1 VLGPG
6 GDLFQV
12 CDETGQWLYRSV
24 ALENANVTIALPDAL
39 TVPRFETQQIDRHVL
54 RFYSERLVV
63 NGKSYSVQVAALMN
77 ESLEALD
84 RFRLIL
90 LFAAPLLLIA
100 ASVGGYW
107 LSGRALRPFD
117 EISRA
122 AQRIGIGNLTD
133 RLPVP
138 RTGDQL
144 QRLSETLNATFA
156 RLETSVSRMQ
166 QFTADASHELRAP
179 VSLIRTTAEVTL
191 QRDRPA
197 SEYREALHEILEES
211 ERTSQVVDSLML
223 LARTDSGKE
232 ALDLVHVDA
241 RDVVK
246 GAIEQGEKLARTRH
260 LIFVVDLQE
269 DSLPIRADADALRR
283 AILILIDNAVKYTPE
298 GGRIT
303 VGLHR
308 KDGCAVASV
317 TDTGIGIAPEDLPH
331 IFDRFW
337 RADKAR
343 SREGGGA
350 GLGLSIAKWIV
361 DTHGGSIVVESETGK
376 GSTFSILIA
385 LQ

>member
-1 VLGPG
+1 MRQRSIGFRLSAWYVLVLACGLGAFSVAAWFAMRASLDHAIEDELQDRVRGVALFMEHQIASLSVPEIRDEFREHSVLGPG

-24 ALENANVTIALPDAL
+24 ALENANVTIRLPGAL

-54 RFYSERLVV
+54 RFYSERMVV

-122 AQRIGIGNLTD
+122 AQRIEIGNLTD

-179 VSLIRTTAEVTL
+179 VSLI
-191 QRDRPA
+191 P
-197 SEYREALHEILEES
+197 S
-211 ERTSQVVDSLML
+211 
-223 LARTDSGKE
+223 
-232 ALDLVHVDA
+232 
-241 RDVVK
+241 
-246 GAIEQGEKLARTRH
+246 
-260 LIFVVDLQE
+260 
-269 DSLPIRADADALRR
+269 
-283 AILILIDNAVKYTPE
+283 
-298 GGRIT
+298 
-303 VGLHR
+303 
-308 KDGCAVASV
+308 
-317 TDTGIGIAPEDLPH
+317 
-331 IFDRFW
+331 
-337 RADKAR
+337 
-343 SREGGGA
+343 
-350 GLGLSIAKWIV
+350 
-361 DTHGGSIVVESETGK
+361 
-376 GSTFSILIA
+376 
-385 LQ
+385 